1 MIVPAKDSLD
11 LGIIVSDIK
20 ASLDFYQN
28 ILGLEFVGITP
39 VWFGTMHRLRFGTSD
54 FKLIDPKTVP
64 PRGTMGL
71 ENQLGFRY
79 VTFVIK
85 NISQVCSKLKDKGVE
100 FGSERIPRSLLRGK
114 RANDELLFPKNRRF
128 SAACCGEL
136 QFALPETDIR
146 PGVRIAMVKDPD
158 GNIVEFVERS

>member
-1 MIVPAKDSLD
+1 MMKAAKDSLD
-11 LGIIVSDIK
+11 LGILVSDIK
-20 ASLDFYQN
+20 ASLNFYQN

-64 PRGTMGL
+64 PKGVIGL
-71 ENQLGFRY
+71 EKQLGFRY

-85 NISQVCSKLKDKGVE
+85 NLADLCAELKGKGIE
-100 FGSERIPRSLLRGK
+100 
-114 RANDELLFPKNRRF
+114 
-128 SAACCGEL
+128 
-136 QFALPETDIR
+136 FALPETEVR
-146 PGVRIAMVKDPD
+146 PGVRVAMVRDPD